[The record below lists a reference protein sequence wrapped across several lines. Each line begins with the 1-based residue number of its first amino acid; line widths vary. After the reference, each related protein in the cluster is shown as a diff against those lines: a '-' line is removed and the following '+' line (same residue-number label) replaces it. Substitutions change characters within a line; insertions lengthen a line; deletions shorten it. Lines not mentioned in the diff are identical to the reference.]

1 MSPSAPRPNLAPIAA
16 IVSLLVL
23 ALGVTGLFALN
34 LTNAKSAAAIARL
47 ETLDQTRLAAVEAR
61 AAFKTQVQ
69 EWKNIL
75 LRGRDAADL
84 ATYRAR
90 FEKEEATVR
99 ADLETLHEH
108 LGEGRV
114 ANFSTPTKDA
124 LASLDLPAL
133 LAEHARL
140 GEAYRAALAGF
151 APDDP
156 DAPRRTDAAVRG
168 IDRRLS
174 EQLDAFAATVEQA
187 AAAELRAY
195 AANAAGRYEGLRR
208 ITWMVAGLT
217 MFASLW
223 LCFRASRVG
232 S

>member
-1 MSPSAPRPNLAPIAA
+1 MSPAPRPNLAPIAA

-47 ETLDQTRLAAVEAR
+47 EALDETRLAAVEAR

-90 FEKEEATVR
+90 FENEEATVR
-99 ADLETLHEH
+99 ADLESLREQ
-108 LGEGRV
+108 LAEERV
-114 ANFSTPTKDA
+114 ATLSTPTKEA
-124 LASLDLPAL
+124 LASLDLAAL

-140 GEAYRAALAGF
+140 GEAYRAALANF

-168 IDRRLS
+168 IDRELS
-174 EQLDAFAATVEQA
+174 EQLDAFAATVEKA

-208 ITWMVAGLT
+208 ITWMVAGLA

-232 S
+232 GR